1 MDSMPNSVFPD
12 LTSLGLDNLAPTG
25 TNPQNKLYV
34 KELQQAQAQARE
46 QRAIEAAEK
55 GLEAETAVAAL
66 VQAFKDN
73 LAHKAASQP
82 AYAYPSWR
90 TPRPARP
97 APREYLNAKAV
108 GDAVEALWL
117 QGKEGRATEVLRRA
131 INDAADGPQR
141 LADQVR
147 DEEAYLLQ
155 EAQDR
160 ALERAQSQAAGQIS
174 ADEELAREM
183 QGTRVRRAPMRLA
196 PNNLNARATDPYDE
210 RSLEL

>member
-1 MDSMPNSVFPD
+1 MPNSVFPD

-34 KELQQAQAQARE
+34 KELQEAQALARE

-73 LAHKAASQP
+73 LARKAVSQP
-82 AYAYPSWR
+82 AYAYASWR
-90 TPRPARP
+90 TPRP
-97 APREYLNAKAV
+97 APREYLNAKVV

-131 INDAADGPQR
+131 IDDAADGPQR
-141 LADQVR
+141 LSDQLR